1 MTKRTRYFLAG
12 AATVLAVGLCT
23 GLVAYYGGF
32 PALSAS
38 RTGPTELSYVP
49 PDSAVVA
56 YADVQAV
63 MSSQFRQKLRE
74 AIPTQESERNEFEQ
88 KTGIDVERDIQY
100 IIAAMGSDV
109 SEVGGSGVV
118 IARGNFDQGR
128 LETLAR
134 EHGGQVQT
142 YRGVK
147 LISSMSEQGS
157 VEQPR
162 DPSSHVG
169 RAHKNGALAF
179 LGTGL
184 VAVGDASGIKKA
196 IDAHENGQNISGNE
210 EMMRLVGDIEAGSN
224 AWAVGRFDA
233 LRNRERLPEQ
243 VNTQLSTVKWF
254 AATGHV
260 NGGVTGSFR
269 AEARD
274 EAAAENLRDV
284 VRGLLALAKMQG
296 GSDPR
301 AAALVQSLQ
310 LSGTGKTVVLSFAV
324 PAEVLD
330 LIAKA
335 ARSGEPMKHREGV
348 APIPPKPPTPPQPP
362 TPDR

>member
-1 MTKRTRYFLAG
+1 MTKRTRYFMAG

-63 MSSQFRQKLRE
+63 MSSHFRQKVRE
-74 AIPTQESERNEFEQ
+74 AIPVEESERNDFQE

-100 IIAAMGSDV
+100 VIAAIGSDV
-109 SEVGGSGVV
+109 TDGGRAVV
-118 IARGNFDQGR
+118 LARGTFDPGR
-128 LETLAR
+128 LEALAR
-134 EHGGQVQT
+134 EHGGQVQD
-142 YRGVK
+142 YRGAKMIVGPHGRDTED
-147 LISSMSEQGS
+147 ISEPGGDRVRMH
-157 VEQPR
+157 R
-162 DPSSHVG
+162 
-169 RAHKNGALAF
+169 NGAMAF
-179 LGTGL
+179 LETGL
-184 VAVGDASGIKKA
+184 IAVGDEAGIKKA
-196 IDAHENGQNISGNE
+196 IDAHQNGQNISGNE
-210 EMMRLVGDIEAGSN
+210 EMMRLVADIEAGSN

-233 LRNRERLPEQ
+233 LRHREKLPEQ
-243 VNTQLSTVKWF
+243 VNTQLSAVKWF

-260 NGGVTGSFR
+260 NGGVSGSFR

-284 VRGLLALAKMQG
+284 VRGVLALAKLQG

-301 AAALVQSLQ
+301 AAAVVQSLQ
-310 LSGTGKTVVLSFAV
+310 LGGTGKTVVLSFAV
-324 PAEVLD
+324 PAEVID

-335 ARSGEPMKHREGV
+335 ARSGQSMHHRNGDEPP
-348 APIPPKPPTPPQPP
+348 APPAPPVPP

>member
-1 MTKRTRYFLAG
+1 MAA

-38 RTGPTELSYVP
+38 RTGPNELSYVP

-74 AIPTQESERNEFEQ
+74 AIPVQESERNEFEQ
-88 KTGIDVERDIQY
+88 KTGIDVERDVQY
-100 IIAAMGSDV
+100 VIAAMGADAA
-109 SEVGGSGVV
+109 EGGSGVV
-118 IARGNFDQGR
+118 LARGNFDQGR
-128 LETLAR
+128 LEALAR
-134 EHGGQVQT
+134 EHGGQVQN
-142 YRGVK
+142 YRGAKMIIV
-147 LISSMSEQGS
+147 SHTSED
-157 VEQPR
+157 R
-162 DPSSHVG
+162 DPSDESRKPLHTS
-169 RAHKNGALAF
+169 KNGAMAF
-179 LGTGL
+179 LEPGL
-184 VAVGDASGIKKA
+184 IAVGDEPGLRRAV
-196 IDAHENGQNISGNE
+196 DAHQNGQNISGND
-210 EMMRLVGDIEAGSN
+210 EMMRLVADIEPGSN

-243 VNTQLSTVKWF
+243 VNNQLSAVKWF

-260 NGGVTGSFR
+260 NGGVSGTLR

-274 EAAAENLRDV
+274 EAAADNLRDV
-284 VRGLLALAKMQG
+284 FRGLLALAKLQG

-310 LSGTGKTVVLSFAV
+310 LGGTGKTVMLSFSV
-324 PAEVLD
+324 PAEVID

-335 ARSGEPMKHREGV
+335 AKENGRSHRDGDEPPV
-348 APIPPKPPTPPQPP
+348 PPHPPTPPVPP
-362 TPDR
+362 MPDR

>member
-1 MTKRTRYFLAG
+1 MTKRTRYFMAA

-38 RTGPTELSYVP
+38 RTGPNELSYVP

-63 MSSQFRQKLRE
+63 MSSHFRQKLRE
-74 AIPTQESERNEFEQ
+74 AIPVQESERNDFEQ
-88 KTGIDVERDIQY
+88 KTGIDVERDVQY
-100 IIAAMGSDV
+100 VIAAMGADV
-109 SEVGGSGVV
+109 AEGNTGVV
-118 IARGNFDQGR
+118 LARGNFDQGR
-128 LETLAR
+128 LEALAR
-134 EHGGQVQT
+134 EHGGQVQD
-142 YRGVK
+142 YRGKK
-147 LISSMSEQGS
+147 LLVVTHDTEDRDVAEEGS
-157 VEQPR
+157 RPR
-162 DPSSHVG
+162 HPHN
-169 RAHKNGALAF
+169 KGAMAF
-179 LGTGL
+179 LEPGL
-184 VAVGDASGIKKA
+184 IAVGDEAGLKRA
-196 IDAHENGQNISGNE
+196 VDAHQNGQNISGNE
-210 EMMRLVGDIEAGSN
+210 EMMRLVADIEPGSN

-243 VNTQLSTVKWF
+243 VNNQLSAVKWF

-260 NGGVTGSFR
+260 NGGVSGTFR

-284 VRGLLALAKMQG
+284 VRGLLALAKLQG

-301 AAALVQSLQ
+301 AAAVVQSLQ
-310 LSGTGKTVVLSFAV
+310 LGGTGKTVVLSFTV
-324 PAEVLD
+324 PAEVID
-330 LIAKA
+330 LIANA
-335 ARSGEPMKHREGV
+335 AKSGRAHRDGDEPPR
-348 APIPPKPPTPPQPP
+348 PPTPPTPP